1 MRSRTQMSVDEEDLR
16 WVQYTV
22 TLPLPMGIGVDEANR
37 VTEVAAGGSASQVGV
52 EPSDELL
59 WVDGMEVRDG
69 LVPITEA
76 IDREVTTHLLVLRRL
91 DTIRPADL
99 QPEYGWAQE
108 IGPVELPLPMG
119 IGMNAD
125 HIVLELD
132 AEGSAVHDGTLQVR
146 RSGLTLAP
154 TPLTHVCALCPR

>member
-1 MRSRTQMSVDEEDLR
+1 MSVDEEDLR
-16 WVQYTV
+16 WVQYTI

-37 VTEVAAGGSASQVGV
+37 VTEVAEGGSASKLGV
-52 EPSDELL
+52 EAGDELL

-119 IGMNAD
+119 IGMNSD

-146 RSGLTLAP
+146 RSGLALATPAP
-154 TPLTHVCALCPR
+154 TSDARLCPR